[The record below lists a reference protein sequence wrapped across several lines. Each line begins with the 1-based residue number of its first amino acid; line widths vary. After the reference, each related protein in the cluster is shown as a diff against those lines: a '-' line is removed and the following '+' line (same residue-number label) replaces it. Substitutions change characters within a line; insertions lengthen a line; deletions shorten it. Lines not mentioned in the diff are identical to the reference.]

1 MRGRFFLLS
10 AALACFVSCKDWQDV
25 SVLPDEETSS
35 EPIVKIV
42 TGEEPVDTNFIYVA
56 YPFDCVALNKSA
68 STEYYAG
75 AKFHDCGSVRFTG
88 RTYYA
93 TTIIGNQRWLLE
105 YYSGAID
112 GNGEISYSEY
122 AKSIMEDGEEL
133 WYYPR
138 HFAYT
143 FENTPSVKNRNLP
156 EGFEAQSNWRVPS
169 QEDFSNLYRMI
180 GMVTTS
186 AQEIND
192 KLFDGLELI
201 TTNAYRYETQRVC
214 AWDDELGKLVCETTS
229 EMKKIHAGA
238 SLFWDSYQKGDVFGY
253 AGYNEEHGVF
263 MTCQANVDVMMLP
276 IRLVQTVKPI
286 FYEEDVQ

>member
-25 SVLPDEETSS
+25 SVLPDAETSS

-112 GNGEISYSEY
+112 GNGEISYS
-122 AKSIMEDGEEL
+122 
-133 WYYPR
+133 
-138 HFAYT
+138 
-143 FENTPSVKNRNLP
+143 
-156 EGFEAQSNWRVPS
+156 
-169 QEDFSNLYRMI
+169 
-180 GMVTTS
+180 
-186 AQEIND
+186 
-192 KLFDGLELI
+192 
-201 TTNAYRYETQRVC
+201 
-214 AWDDELGKLVCETTS
+214 
-229 EMKKIHAGA
+229 
-238 SLFWDSYQKGDVFGY
+238 
-253 AGYNEEHGVF
+253 
-263 MTCQANVDVMMLP
+263 
-276 IRLVQTVKPI
+276 
-286 FYEEDVQ
+286 